1 MSRLTQLLTDLGKDA
16 NLHDA
21 YVSDPSKVM
30 RRYGLSD
37 EEVKAMLDK
46 DVDKLKRLS
55 GLDNLKSNGTVEAY
69 D

>member
-1 MSRLTQLLTDLGKDA
+1 MSRITQLLKDLGKDT

-21 YVSDPSKVM
+21 YVSDPSEVM